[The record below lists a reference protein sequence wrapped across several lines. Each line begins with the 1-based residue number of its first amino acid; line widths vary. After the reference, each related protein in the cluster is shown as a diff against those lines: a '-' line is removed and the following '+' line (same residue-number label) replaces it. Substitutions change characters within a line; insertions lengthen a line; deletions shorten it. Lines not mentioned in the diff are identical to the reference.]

1 MASYGAYGTDKMY
14 SVSQVKQIVS
24 FANQRGKRAVHINSN
39 RKVHSLSVG
48 VRIVPEFDAPAHV
61 GNGWQYPGA
70 ENYTVCVNQD
80 PWLVKI

>member
-1 MASYGAYGTDKMY
+1 MY

-39 RKVHSLSVG
+39 RKVHSLSLG